1 MMDYIIGFIL
11 GYFCQ
16 KFFVWLDQFAIPKV
30 PDNYKED
37 DWDWIN

>member
-11 GYFCQ
+11 GYLCQ
-16 KFFVWLDQFAIPKV
+16 KFFIWLDQVAMPKL
-30 PDNYKED
+30 PENYKEE